1 MERRR
6 WRQAGQKQIRV
17 SFQLFFRRK
26 DRDRNRFLV
35 AFDMHFSNERTS
47 FFSFI
52 YAFLATNARNHG
64 LFFFSFLFF
73 LSRFHSTLIGIWLNF
88 SFTFWGTRFWNER
101 VKEIKKSSTAS
112 EKDSSLKQQNGML
125 SQKFQI
131 HYIRTYIWRYW
142 RLNLF
147 FFVFHLVYEK
157 VIIGIKEHVTHYIS
171 SKQDG
176 IKRVPSEIFFIKYA
190 YL

>member
-35 AFDMHFSNERTS
+35 AFDVHFSNERTS

-64 LFFFSFLFF
+64 LFFLSFLFF

-112 EKDSSLKQQNGML
+112 EKDSSLKQQKWNVISEISDSL
-125 SQKFQI
+125 YSNVYLEILKIEFV
-131 HYIRTYIWRYW
+131 
-142 RLNLF
+142 